1 MKTYERNMADT
12 SLIVKNLIVLD
23 KIDNSGIKEIR
34 KNVEAVKQQ
43 AVTMVKQQ
51 EEYWTALSND
61 GIISVIEKQNLKR
74 EIENIRQSYAAVTQQ
89 AATLGYSN
97 PILQDYT
104 ATYNALRTYLYD
116 TLKLFD
122 DMSVE
127 TKIPDRTYFNEL
139 FSNYF
144 FMENFVLL
152 AITKG
157 VLDTISIRV
166 LESLDEAGED
176 GEIALYRGAWY
187 QHVDGNWKN
196 ITTGSYKG
204 AKNELP
210 ETEEGSFFLA
220 SETFVMIDSLYVNEE
235 ELYVNGDILGVTN
248 YAIKGY
254 IYYCTNGVWYREDD
268 KTNWRYAAAFA
279 DVINVTGELPQIF
292 QDAIDDLQ
300 DQITDAV
307 TSLQQEIATR
317 EGQYTIINGDLVQ
330 ISSDITNLVSDVND
344 NTAELEAQEATLQ
357 EQAAALLAQAA
368 ELEAQGQTVND
379 QGLSIEDLRTQAAA
393 LAAQADAIAAELATK
408 ISHLPAYI
416 GVSASTPSNP
426 GIGDF
431 YVFSGSGTNYSKIK
445 RWTGSTWEV
454 LEATV
459 WQNRNYYMMALADIL
474 SINAVND
481 GYFGALFCQ
490 SIFANQASINT
501 LETRTLYL
509 RQGGAI
515 QSAAS
520 TYEAGEVGL
529 RIDDEGNIDANGD
542 THLGGVCNID
552 GNTHIGGVC
561 IIDGDSQISGNAV
574 FSGDIIAGPLSL
586 LSSTPS
592 GETITYLEGEAVPQT
607 SPINITGTYKGVT
620 FQKFSTRRDNPD
632 FYSYE
637 EEYDSESHRYRFSNI
652 HARIKIYIDLKDNS
666 NNIIQT
672 FSQTRE
678 FYKSSATGR
687 SLPNDLFDPVYY
699 VVESTLSYSRN
710 ISPTAKTFRLT
721 DLPTQAPAGSGYIWR
736 DGTTLRIT
744 P

>member
-34 KNVEAVKQQ
+34 KNVEAVKKQ

-51 EEYWTALSND
+51 EEYWTALSDD

-166 LESLDEAGED
+166 LESLDEEGED

-220 SETFVMIDSLYVNEE
+220 SETFVMIDTLYVNGE

-279 DVINVTGELPQIF
+279 DVINVTGELPQLF

-300 DQITDAV
+300 DQITDTV
-307 TSLQQEIATR
+307 TSLQQEIAAR
-317 EGQYTIINGDLVQ
+317 EGQYTIINGELVQ

-357 EQAAALLAQAA
+357 EQAAALLTQAA
-368 ELEAQGQTVND
+368 ELEAQGQTVNE

-408 ISHLPAYI
+408 ISHLPAYL

-445 RWTGSTWEV
+445 RWTGTTWEV
-454 LEATV
+454 LEATI

-520 TYEAGEVGL
+520 TYQEGQNGL
-529 RIDDEGNIDANGD
+529 KIDDEGNIDANGD
-542 THLGGVCNID
+542 M
-552 GNTHIGGVC
+552 HIGATGGYKVAIGVSLKNSQGEYQPDFANYNTV
-561 IIDGDSQISGNAV
+561 IGGSVLIKGNIKVQNVQITGDSI
-574 FSGDIIAGPLSL
+574 FSGDIESGPLILNSE
-586 LSSTPS
+586 TPTGTVYNYPS
-592 GETITYLEGEAVPQT
+592 GSNILYQHQTSVYGHYKDIIFDEFNIFKSLPYSRLYLYYKDRLVLQESQYANQYYTGYTVDADFSYETIIKEG
-607 SPINITGTYKGVT
+607 S
-620 FQKFSTRRDNPD
+620 
-632 FYSYE
+632 
-637 EEYDSESHRYRFSNI
+637 
-652 HARIKIYIDLKDNS
+652 
-666 NNIIQT
+666 
-672 FSQTRE
+672 
-678 FYKSSATGR
+678 
-687 SLPNDLFDPVYY
+687 
-699 VVESTLSYSRN
+699 
-710 ISPTAKTFRLT
+710 KTFILK
-721 DLPTQAPAGSGYIWR
+721 DLPTQQPNISGCVWR